1 LLGRFVTVRAL
12 NVKKFIDMEWH
23 EYFFLMEVEEG
34 GEGYAGWWRVKKGG
48 GGF

>member
-23 EYFFLMEVEEG
+23 EYFFWMEV
-34 GEGYAGWWRVKKGG
+34 VKVVEGG
-48 GGF
+48 GG